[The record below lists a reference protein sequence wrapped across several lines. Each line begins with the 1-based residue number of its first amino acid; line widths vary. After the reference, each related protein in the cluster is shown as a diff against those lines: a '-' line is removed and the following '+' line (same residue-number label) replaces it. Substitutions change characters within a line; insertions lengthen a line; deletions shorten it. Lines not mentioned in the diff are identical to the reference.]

1 MSNSIETR
9 PFGRTG
15 HHSSFALFGAAALKN
30 VSQSVADQT
39 LDTLL
44 EYGVNHIDTAP
55 RYGLAEERI
64 GPWMTSHRKD
74 FFLATKTGER
84 TAKGAREELHK
95 SLERLRV
102 DSVDLIQMHALFHPD
117 DWDIAMGEN
126 GALEALIA
134 ARDEGLVKHIG
145 VTGHGWTIAAMH
157 KRSLARFDFDSILLP
172 LNWVFH
178 SDERYR
184 REFNEVLTLCRER
197 NIAVQTIKAI
207 ARGPWASK
215 NENYNTW
222 YEPLDQ
228 QEDID
233 RAVHWVQAWDGVFMN
248 TVGDVS
254 LLPKVLDAARR
265 YNGLQPNDAAMD
277 DLQQQ
282 STLTSLFGLG
292 N

>member
-1 MSNSIETR
+1 MSNTIEKR

-15 HHSSFALFGAAALKN
+15 HLSSFALFGAAALKN
-30 VSQSVADQT
+30 VSQSVADKT
-39 LDTLL
+39 LDVLL

-64 GPWMTSHRKD
+64 GSWMPGHRDK

-84 TAKGAREELHK
+84 TGVAAREELHR
-95 SLERLRV
+95 SLETLRV
-102 DSVDLIQMHALFHPD
+102 DSVDLVQLHALYHPD
-117 DWDIAMGEN
+117 EWDEAMGDD
-126 GALEALIA
+126 GVLAALRD

-157 KRSLARFDFDSILLP
+157 KRSLAHFDFDSVLLP

-178 SDERYR
+178 NNQRYR
-184 REFNEVLTLCRER
+184 EDFNDVLTLCRER
-197 NIAVQTIKAI
+197 NVAVQTIKAI

-215 NENYNTW
+215 SPNYNTW

-228 QEDID
+228 QDEID
-233 RAVHWVQAWDGVFMN
+233 RAVHWVQSWDGLFMN
-248 TVGDVS
+248 TVGDVD
-254 LLPKVLDAARR
+254 LLPKVLDAASRF
-265 YNGLQPNDAAMD
+265 GHSQPDDTAMR
-277 DLQQQ
+277 LLEQK

>member
-1 MSNSIETR
+1 MSDSIETR

-15 HHSSFALFGAAALKN
+15 HQSSFALFGAAALKN

-39 LDTLL
+39 LDVLL

-64 GPWMTSHRKD
+64 GPWMASHRKS

-84 TAKGAREELHK
+84 TAKAAREELHR
-95 SLERLRV
+95 SLEKLRV
-102 DSVDLIQMHALFHPD
+102 DSVDLIQMHALYHPD
-117 DWDIAMGEN
+117 DWDVAMGDD
-126 GALEALIA
+126 GALSALID
-134 ARDEGLVKHIG
+134 ARSEGLVKHIG

-157 KRSLARFDFDSILLP
+157 KRSLAHFDFDSVLLP
-172 LNWVFH
+172 LNWIFH

-197 NIAVQTIKAI
+197 NVAVQTIKAI

-222 YEPLDQ
+222 YEPLDKQ
-228 QEDID
+228 DDID
-233 RAVHWVQAWDGVFMN
+233 RAVHWVQSWNNVFMN
-248 TVGDVS
+248 TVGDVQ
-254 LLPKVLDAARR
+254 LLPKVLDAVKR
-265 YNGLQPNDAAMD
+265 YTGSQPDDNAMD
-277 DLQQQ
+277 ELQQR